1 MANEHESTADS
12 MDAPAPPP
20 LQSPTAT
27 DPRALAKRLAAE
39 ARARLEQQSSV
50 PTDATP
56 RPEAKPE
63 MHTDKRALAQ
73 QLAAKA
79 RAKLHAAPAPTPA
92 PEPEQTTTA
101 PTQRRSLREVAPPTK
116 VRMSAQ
122 EALRAALARE
132 AQAEAEATPVASSE
146 PTPKVSPEPPHEVAA
161 PVAAVATEP
170 ENTSNDPA
178 AVVLAL
184 VPNAYV
190 KRSITVSNGKLFET
204 LWRAHKTRALN
215 ESDYATVGT
224 ASVLLAADDTVREGA
239 LCAVHF
245 EVDGTDYAAFV
256 DASKRALLGILSPA
270 SPYLAGL

>member
-1 MANEHESTADS
+1 
-12 MDAPAPPP
+12 
-20 LQSPTAT
+20 
-27 DPRALAKRLAAE
+27 
-39 ARARLEQQSSV
+39 
-50 PTDATP
+50 
-56 RPEAKPE
+56 
-63 MHTDKRALAQ
+63 
-73 QLAAKA
+73 
-79 RAKLHAAPAPTPA
+79 
-92 PEPEQTTTA
+92 
-101 PTQRRSLREVAPPTK
+101 
-116 VRMSAQ
+116 MSAQ

-132 AQAEAEATPVASSE
+132 AEATPAAAPE
-146 PTPKVSPEPPHEVAA
+146 PTPKASPEPPQEALA
-161 PVAAVATEP
+161 PVVAAVTEL